1 MRGFFFLKYL
11 AGNLLFVI
19 FVSNNNYNM
28 ELDKLLEESE
38 NWENVRY
45 RMETEGIEY
54 CFTKYSSFEE
64 IQDEEFHLKRKKLI
78 GLMWEMRMYIQD
90 KITETE
96 DKISDIDN
104 EDEY

>member
-1 MRGFFFLKYL
+1 MG
-11 AGNLLFVI
+11 
-19 FVSNNNYNM
+19 
-28 ELDKLLEESE
+28 LDKLLEELE
-38 NWENVRY
+38 NWQNVRY
-45 RMETEGIEY
+45 RMGDEGIEY

-64 IQDEEFHLKRKKLI
+64 IKDEEFHLKRKKLI
-78 GLMWEMRMYIQD
+78 DSMVEMKDYIQQ

>member
-1 MRGFFFLKYL
+1 
-11 AGNLLFVI
+11 
-19 FVSNNNYNM
+19 M
-28 ELDKLLEESE
+28 ELNKLLEESE

-45 RMETEGIEY
+45 RMDNEGIEY

-104 EDEY
+104 EEEYKKK

>member
-1 MRGFFFLKYL
+1 
-11 AGNLLFVI
+11 
-19 FVSNNNYNM
+19 M
-28 ELDKLLEESE
+28 ELNELLEESE

-45 RMETEGIEY
+45 RMDTEGIEY

-78 GLMWEMRMYIQD
+78 DLMWEMRMYIQD

-104 EDEY
+104 EKEY

>member
-1 MRGFFFLKYL
+1 
-11 AGNLLFVI
+11 
-19 FVSNNNYNM
+19 M

-54 CFTKYSSFEE
+54 CFTKYSSFKE

-78 GLMWEMRMYIQD
+78 GLMWEMRMYIQG

-104 EDEY
+104 KDEY